1 MHITD
6 LADYAATFTAC
17 CQKKCSTGSIPGPMH
32 DADFIAFLEEEES
45 GPTQK
50 ALIKPQACI
59 DTEKYMGNKLQRT
72 ETTQEETKI

>member
-6 LADYAATFTAC
+6 LAEYAATFTAC
-17 CQKKCSTGSIPGPMH
+17 CQYKCSTGSVLGPMH

-50 ALIKPQACI
+50 ALINLKHA
-59 DTEKYMGNKLQRT
+59 
-72 ETTQEETKI
+72 

>member
-1 MHITD
+1 MHTTD
-6 LADYAATFTAC
+6 LAEYAATFTAC

-32 DADFIAFLEEEES
+32 DAYFIAFLEEES

-59 DTEKYMGNKLQRT
+59 DADKYMGNKL
-72 ETTQEETKI
+72 